1 MTARP
6 AFARM
11 LAAAALT
18 ALLLGACQDGSG
30 INGPTARSIAPI
42 APQTLA
48 LMQTKGMQQS
58 DPILIRAYKKEAE
71 MEVWKKGGDGKYA
84 LLKTF
89 PICRWSGQLGPKTGK
104 GIARRPRASTRSR
117 RA

>member
-58 DPILIRAYKKEAE
+58 DPILIRAEAE
-71 MEVWKKGGDGKYA
+71 
-84 LLKTF
+84 
-89 PICRWSGQLGPKTGK
+89 RWP
-104 GIARRPRASTRSR
+104 AVVRASGARVD
-117 RA
+117 